1 MGRSPLVTR
10 QYRAHI
16 RGQNVS
22 GTLPDTDGTEKPHFP
37 RRFPRLGRE
46 FQTKVAK
53 QVVVDAGDADLS
65 SRPTPQ
71 LMSTSYPHITKDEA
85 QCSQK
90 EPSSECYSLLYANK
104 VASMVHGMLL
114 IVFA

>member
-16 RGQNVS
+16 RGQNVA
-22 GTLPDTDGTEKPHFP
+22 GALPDTYGAEKPHFP

-46 FQTKVAK
+46 FQTKFAK
-53 QVVVDAGDADLS
+53 HVSADAGDADLA
-65 SRPTPQ
+65 SRPTPE
-71 LMSTSYPHITKDEA
+71 LMSTSYPHITKDEE

-90 EPSSECYSLLYANK
+90 EPISEYYCSFSSKQWLPWSLECC
-104 VASMVHGMLL
+104 
-114 IVFA
+114 